1 MNLKPKGFSPNVL
14 QEELP
19 CGYED
24 SLDVFRKLLLIRAW
38 CPDRTL
44 PQARKYIY
52 DSLGASFLENIVL
65 DLDGMISEADN
76 RTPLLCLLST
86 GSDPTNQIEMLA
98 KNLGQQYQQLSM
110 GQGQEEAARR
120 MMSQGME
127 KGQWIMLQNCHL
139 SVEFCDEIIQ
149 TISDTENVHENFK
162 MWITTE
168 INKQIPMSLLQ
179 MSIKVRIL
187 TVLILTVNITMFST
201 PMSHPRE
208 SGPA

>member
-1 MNLKPKGFSPNVL
+1 M

-86 GSDPTNQIEMLA
+86 GSDPTNQIEALA
-98 KNLGQQYQQLSM
+98 KNLITSVGIRICHSNSM
-110 GQGQEEAARR
+110 H
-120 MMSQGME
+120 
-127 KGQWIMLQNCHL
+127 W
-139 SVEFCDEIIQ
+139 
-149 TISDTENVHENFK
+149 TIV
-162 MWITTE
+162 
-168 INKQIPMSLLQ
+168 
-179 MSIKVRIL
+179 SI
-187 TVLILTVNITMFST
+187 VLNALIS
-201 PMSHPRE
+201 S
-208 SGPA
+208 